1 MDRYLKELFCL
12 IKRMVKFSACSLII
26 SSFTPFHSI
35 ILKNPRRF
43 STNIPYYY
51 STKSRIISSYTQ
63 NAQLHTEDTMVAR
76 RYSPPLF
83 RYIINL
89 LFFFLGCFEHFMN
102 ENLNENVFWLYW
114 CSIAPMMEWTDNH
127 YRTLARLISK
137 HAWLYTE
144 MLAAETI
151 VYQKGNLVS

>member
-1 MDRYLKELFCL
+1 
-12 IKRMVKFSACSLII
+12 MVKFSAYSLMI

-43 STNIPYYY
+43 SRNIPFNH
-51 STKSRIISSYTQ
+51 STKSRVASYYQ
-63 NAQLHTEDTMVAR
+63 NVELHTEDMMGAS
-76 RYSPPLF
+76 RYLPPLF
-83 RYIINL
+83 S
-89 LFFFLGCFEHFMN
+89 
-102 ENLNENVFWLYW
+102 V
-114 CSIAPMMEWTDNH
+114 APMMEWTDNH

-151 VYQKGNLVS
+151 VYQQGNL